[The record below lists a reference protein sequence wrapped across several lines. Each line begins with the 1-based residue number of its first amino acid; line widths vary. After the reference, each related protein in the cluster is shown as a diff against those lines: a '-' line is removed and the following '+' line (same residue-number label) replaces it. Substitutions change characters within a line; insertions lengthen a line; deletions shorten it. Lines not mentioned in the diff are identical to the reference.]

1 MPAASR
7 LAVSSL
13 PIPSQTEMRLRMVS
27 MSFRIGVAGFNI
39 NPETIK
45 HESLGDFQSLD
56 LNPNIMPL
64 CTLQPCLNVSYQIQ
78 HSFTILKFDAISSE
92 TLIAQNP

>member
-1 MPAASR
+1 
-7 LAVSSL
+7 
-13 PIPSQTEMRLRMVS
+13 MRLRMVT

-45 HESLGDFQSLD
+45 HESLGDFSQSLD
-56 LNPNIMPL
+56 PNANIIPR
-64 CTLQPCLNVSYQIQ
+64 CTLQPCLNVSFQIQ
-78 HSFTILKFDAISSE
+78 HLFTILKFDAISSE